1 MTFEAPRE
9 LLDPA
14 TRDRALRRDPRLRRR
29 PRARAR
35 LLAELR
41 AGSEVEEEARLRRH
55 RSRRL
60 PGRDVGLARRPLHR
74 RRGARD
80 RGPAHAHR
88 PGAEVGDG
96 EQEGQRHQ
104 AEPEGVP
111 GVRDRGRAPLRRP
124 GRAVVDLERAQP
136 PAVPQAAV
144 RAQEGEVAAHLP
156 QALPRRPARPPR
168 VRQRRRHAAVRR
180 DRAARHPA
188 RRRAAR
194 VPARRAVPQPLLPPQ
209 GPLRA
214 DLRRRLRPPRVH
226 DPHRPAL
233 PPAGQ
238 GRRHDRRP
246 VAALQR
252 AQPRPAGR
260 ARSRAG
266 SAST

>member
-1 MTFEAPRE
+1 MCWKTRRRDKLGAGLRRGRDPN
-9 LLDPA
+9 DPA
-14 TRDRALRRDPRLRRR
+14 GTWDSLDALFTAAA
-29 PRARAR
+29 ARKIAVQ
-35 LLAELR
+35 LTLT
-41 AGSEVEEEARLRRH
+41 
-55 RSRRL
+55 
-60 PGRDVGLARRPLHR
+60 
-74 RRGARD
+74 
-80 RGPAHAHR
+80 GPVPKWATKKKR
-88 PGAEVGDG
+88 
-96 EQEGQRHQ
+96 QRHQ

-136 PAVPQAAV
+136 PAVPHAAV

-180 DRAARHPA
+180 DRAARH
-188 RRRAAR
+188 RRASSRRSRSCAAR
-194 VPARRAVPQPLLPPQ
+194 CASTALPPQ

-214 DLRRRLRPPRVH
+214 DLGRRLRPPRVH
-226 DPHRPAL
+226 DAHRPAL

-238 GRRHDRRP
+238 GRRHDRRARRGSP
-246 VAALQR
+246 TR
-252 AQPRPAGR
+252 SPRPAGR